1 MKYYELTKEE
11 KRLLKEVEAGEWKR
25 VKNFEKEKKE
35 AMLAARNTLA
45 KNKNINIRI
54 TTKTFLKLKTR
65 AVEEGI
71 PYQTLASSVLHKFA
85 NGFSDTD

>member
-25 VKNFEKEKKE
+25 VKNFEKEKRE
-35 AMLAARNTLA
+35 AMLVARNTLA
-45 KNKNINIRI
+45 KNKNINIRV
-54 TTKTFLKLKTR
+54 TAKTLLKLRAR

-85 NGFSDTD
+85 NGFGVAS